1 MRAEARH
8 RLKQD
13 RFSKTTLQVAETTAD
28 WTAEHK
34 SALMVAGIVVAIIA
48 AACAGAWYYFQQQDQ
63 KASVEFG
70 KALQV
75 MNQPV
80 RPAGMPAQPDAPSF
94 ASAQE
99 RATEAHKEFQTIL
112 DKYPHTHVADFSRYF
127 LGVTSSQLG
136 DNAAAERDLKTVA
149 GYHNKNLAALAK
161 LALAGVYRDT
171 NRAKD
176 AIDLYKDLMQNPTQ
190 TVSKPTAEIQLAETY
205 EAAGMKSDAQKL
217 YEQIQKESP
226 QSEAAQLASAK
237 LQELK

>member
-1 MRAEARH
+1 
-8 RLKQD
+8 
-13 RFSKTTLQVAETTAD
+13 
-28 WTAEHK
+28 
-34 SALMVAGIVVAIIA
+34 
-48 AACAGAWYYFQQQDQ
+48 
-63 KASVEFG
+63 
-70 KALQV
+70 
-75 MNQPV
+75 
-80 RPAGMPAQPDAPSF
+80 
-94 ASAQE
+94 
-99 RATEAHKEFQTIL
+99 
-112 DKYPHTHVADFSRYF
+112 
-127 LGVTSSQLG
+127 VTSSQLG

>member
-1 MRAEARH
+1 VRAEARH

-34 SALMVAGIVVAIIA
+34 RALMVAGIVVAIIA

-75 MNQPV
+75 MNEPV